1 MRTSLDCM
9 PCFLRQAL
17 EVSRF
22 ATDDPV
28 VHERIIRDVL
38 KMASALDLNQPP
50 PKVSQAIHRR
60 LRELTGNAD
69 PYGDAKKRFNRLARS
84 ILRAMDGREKHGK
97 DSLYYSLRMAIAG
110 NVIDLGVKGNL
121 TEREILSS
129 FRNVLNE
136 PLEGDL
142 AAFKACGRDA
152 RSILYIADNAG
163 EIVFDRLLI
172 ECLGPERI
180 TLAVRGGP
188 VLNDATLEDAK
199 EAGLLGM
206 VRVVESGSDA
216 PGTILSDCS
225 PRFLELFQSA
235 DLIIS
240 KGQGNFE
247 TLGDTPGNIYCLFK
261 VKCPVVAGHVGYP
274 VGTHMLYK
282 SKEDDHGE
290 F

>member
-1 MRTSLDCM
+1 M

-22 ATDDPV
+22 ATDDPR
-28 VHERIIRDVL
+28 VHTQIIRDVL
-38 KMASALDLNQPP
+38 KMASTLDLNQPP

-60 LRELTGNAD
+60 LRQLTGIED
-69 PYGDAKKRFNRLARS
+69 PYAEAKRRFNRLAWS

-97 DSLYYSLRMAIAG
+97 DALYYSLRMAIAG

-121 TEREILSS
+121 TEKEILSS

-136 PLEGDL
+136 PLAGNL
-142 AAFKACGRDA
+142 AAFKACARDA

-172 ECLGPERI
+172 ERLGPERV
-180 TLAVRGGP
+180 TLTVRGGP
-188 VLNDATLEDAK
+188 VLNDATLGDAQ
-199 EAGLLGM
+199 EAGLAEM

-216 PGTILSDCS
+216 PGTILLDCS
-225 PRFLELFQSA
+225 PEFMQLFQSA

-247 TLGDTPGNIYCLFK
+247 TLGDLPGNIFCLFK
-261 VKCPVVAGHVGYP
+261 VKCPVVASHVGHP

-282 SKEDDHGE
+282 SKENDHGE